1 MSQLTV
7 LPKLF
12 YQHTKIFGHG
22 PYLIKI
28 EEDHV
33 IKKEKNCLNSINVHH
48 CNIGKNKSLIIP
60 QNEDSIL
67 RYTHATPILK
77 FIYSGKAT
85 KFCKISAV
93 DLTATTQEKSTVEI
107 LQKFVTFSEY
117 MNFIT
122 IKNKLTIEI
131 YMYVVFAIC
140 TISYAYARMQTTT
153 KRVHE
158 VYTAF

>member
-67 RYTHATPILK
+67 NYTHATPILK

-85 KFCKISAV
+85 KFCKIFPSL
-93 DLTATTQEKSTVEI
+93 LTVCNLVKSKGKI
-107 LQKFVTFSEY
+107 LQNFVAFSEY
-117 MNFIT
+117 VNFT
-122 IKNKLTIEI
+122 GCIEV
-131 YMYVVFAIC
+131 MC
-140 TISYAYARMQTTT
+140 TKSCHLKSNST
-153 KRVHE
+153 
-158 VYTAF
+158 

>member
-7 LPKLF
+7 LPKIF
-12 YQHTKIFGHG
+12 YQHTK
-22 PYLIKI
+22 YLGMGQIKI

-33 IKKEKNCLNSINVHH
+33 LKKEKNCLNSINVHH

-93 DLTATTQEKSTVEI
+93 DLTVTTLGCKINE
-107 LQKFVTFSEY
+107 
-117 MNFIT
+117 
-122 IKNKLTIEI
+122 
-131 YMYVVFAIC
+131 
-140 TISYAYARMQTTT
+140 
-153 KRVHE
+153 
-158 VYTAF
+158 

>member
-93 DLTATTQEKSTVEI
+93 DLTRK
-107 LQKFVTFSEY
+107 
-117 MNFIT
+117 
-122 IKNKLTIEI
+122 I
-131 YMYVVFAIC
+131 YGGDFAKIC
-140 TISYAYARMQTTT
+140 DLFRIYELYHNSHIWPPPVAIFLAL
-153 KRVHE
+153 RVWE
-158 VYTAF
+158 GTRAIQCDKYLKW

>member
-85 KFCKISAV
+85 QFCKIFPLL
-93 DLTATTQEKSTVEI
+93 LTVCTVVKSKRKI
-107 LQKFVTFSEY
+107 LQNFVAFPEY
-117 MNFIT
+117 MNF
-122 IKNKLTIEI
+122 N
-131 YMYVVFAIC
+131 MGVAW
-140 TISYAYARMQTTT
+140 
-153 KRVHE
+153 
-158 VYTAF
+158 VYLRILSSF